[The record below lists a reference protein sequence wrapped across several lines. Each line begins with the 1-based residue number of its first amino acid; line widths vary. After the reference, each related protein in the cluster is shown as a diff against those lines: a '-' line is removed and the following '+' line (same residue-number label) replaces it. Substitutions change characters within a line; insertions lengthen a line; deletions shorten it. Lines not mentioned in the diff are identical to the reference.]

1 MSPSARFS
9 RSPRRPCGS
18 SRRPTWRRARRS
30 AGRAAFDARWCWLCY
45 GFDEDARFPTLQ
57 KRSSSSFEVGRRS
70 QVDTAFV
77 DNFVESDA
85 VLYMILKKEGS
96 ESWEEIDVAEAQK
109 PAA

>member
-1 MSPSARFS
+1 MASPPMYVRV
-9 RSPRRPCGS
+9 
-18 SRRPTWRRARRS
+18 
-30 AGRAAFDARWCWLCY
+30 
-45 GFDEDARFPTLQ
+45 
-57 KRSSSSFEVGRRS
+57 KRKTTTIFLNVEKSDSFGGIKAKIGEIIDVPATSVRLFTTPDMATGET
-70 QVDTAFV
+70 VDTAFV